1 MALSSTHAIDMTQP
15 LLRIFFFR
23 ASFALMFL
31 GFIAALSGCKATEE
45 LKTTAQ
51 IRVVHAIP
59 DAEAL
64 TIKIKD
70 GDTKVASIAAGST
83 VTYTTFDSASKEYE
97 IRSAVDGTVLA
108 TRTFSFTG
116 GSRLTLVLS
125 GRRGSMVTSTL
136 DEDTLSPSSGKFRF
150 RVNNLSNVG
159 GVDVYFVSSVDSV
172 ASTQANYSSAAA
184 SGITAYTEV
193 SEGDYQLVL
202 TTAGT
207 KDIVF
212 EGLKQRFSAATSFTL
227 IPTAGKSTKQT
238 GNVVTLTYGES
249 GASAIMLNQRA
260 RLRALHAS
268 PDGTLLAF
276 RNAGTTMFSNVPYK
290 GNSSY
295 VTSVSGSRVL
305 DIVAFG
311 ASASPVASG
320 TFALTGGEDFT
331 LVAVNR
337 AASIELI
344 KLDDNNLP
352 STLSKARVRF
362 VNLSPDVGAV
372 DMLVNFSK
380 TISSLAFKS
389 ASAYQEFDTGTYT
402 FVFNATNTS
411 AAVAST
417 AALDLDAGKTYT
429 VFLLGLAGA
438 TETKIITDN

>member
-1 MALSSTHAIDMTQP
+1 MATRCYKRGPHCNSILTWLRLDNAFPHIALDMTLSHRLFP
-15 LLRIFFFR
+15 SFRTLLSI
-23 ASFALMFL
+23 AFL
-31 GFIAALSGCKATEE
+31 GLIAVLTGCKATEE

-70 GDTKVASIAAGST
+70 GDTKVASIATGST
-83 VTYTTFDSASKEYE
+83 VTYTTFDSSSKEYE
-97 IRSAVDGTVLA
+97 IRSATDGTVLA
-108 TRTFSFTG
+108 TRTMSFTG
-116 GSRLTLVLS
+116 GSRYTLILS

-136 DEDTLSPSSGKFRF
+136 DEDSISPSSGKFRF

-159 GVDVYFVSSVDSV
+159 SVDVYFVSSVDAV
-172 ASTQANYSSAAA
+172 ASSQATYSR
-184 SGITAYTEV
+184 
-193 SEGDYQLVL
+193 
-202 TTAGT
+202 AGT

-227 IPTAGKSTKQT
+227 LATAGKSTKLT
-238 GNVVTLTYGES
+238 SNVVMLTYGES
-249 GASAIMLNQRA
+249 GTSATMLNQRA

-268 PDGTLLAF
+268 PDGALLAF

-295 VTSVSGSRVL
+295 VNSVSGSRLL

-311 ASASPVASG
+311 ASASPIASG

-362 VNLSPDVGAV
+362 VNLSPDVGGV

-380 TISSLAFKS
+380 TISALSFKS

-402 FVFNATNTS
+402 FVFNASDTS

-429 VFLLGLAGA
+429 VFLLGLTGA
-438 TETKIITDN
+438 TETKVITDN

>member
-1 MALSSTHAIDMTQP
+1 MTPSLRLLPSIRALLSIV
-15 LLRIFFFR
+15 
-23 ASFALMFL
+23 FL
-31 GFIAALSGCKATEE
+31 GLIAILTGCKATEE

-51 IRVVHAIP
+51 IRVVHAVP

-70 GDTKVASIAAGST
+70 GDTKVSSIASGST

-97 IRSAVDGTVLA
+97 IRSATDGTVLA
-108 TRTFSFTG
+108 TRTLAFVG
-116 GSRLTLVLS
+116 GSRHTLVLG
-125 GRRGSMVTSTL
+125 GRRSSMTTTTL
-136 DEDTLSPSSGKFRF
+136 DEDSASPSSGKFRF
-150 RVNNLSNVG
+150 RTNNQTNVG
-159 GVDVYFVSSVDSV
+159 SVDVYFVSSADSV
-172 ASTQANYSSAAA
+172 ASAQASYSSAAA
-184 SGITAYTEV
+184 SGITGYTEV

-212 EGLKQRFSAATSFTL
+212 EGVKQRFAASTSFTL
-227 IPTAGKSTKQT
+227 VATAGKSTKQASS
-238 GNVVTLTYGES
+238 VVMLTYGES
-249 GASAIMLNQRA
+249 GTATTMPNQRA

-268 PDGTLLAF
+268 PDGALLAF

-320 TFALTGGEDFT
+320 TFSLSGGEDYT

-337 AASIELI
+337 AASIELL

-380 TISSLAFKS
+380 TISSLGFKS

-438 TETKIITDN
+438 TETKVITDN